1 MRGKKTIV
9 VYFSCRLSFL
19 CLFDLFFPTFFSSTH
34 YQFRIISTGLP
45 LRAHT
50 QLALYWFRVPFPP
63 SGGPSP
69 LLLLGPFLLP
79 TWRIH
84 SIATTLWETIL
95 YVFGQLVPR
104 GSPWPNTKN
113 LRHPFSTSSTSFVF
127 FSASFIW
134 PVLVEFDWE
143 KKSRRKTHTQLGD
156 SVYTCGKGKRG
167 SRPSRV
173 QSTSAQERIRNGST
187 TEKESTTRKPEK
199 KKKSR
204 EVVETVPPIRSRD
217 KTRRKNNVDDA
228 AKEPTGCGRLFCS
241 FVVSGRRHNRT
252 RQRHS
257 NWRDLV
263 IFTTHTFAIVDKLFV
278 CFTKFRYLNGPGNK
292 TTQKKNTNKQTIEWG
307 KAPLSDH
314 DDDDGDL
321 IVFQNGFML
330 GRLPAGPEPPNEQQ
344 NKQRR
349 VVGLWHENQSH
360 LSSVKTIQKLSWLF
374 WLLIGKIWDATARR
388 DIRQNTSK
396 TTN

>member
-104 GSPWPNTKN
+104 GSPWPNKKN

-143 KKSRRKTHTQLGD
+143 KKSRRKTHTHTQLGD

-278 CFTKFRYLNGPGNK
+278 CFTKFRYLNGAGNK
-292 TTQKKNTNKQTIEWG
+292 TTKKQQTNKRLNEERRLSRITTMMMETWSSFKTVSCWVG
-307 KAPLSDH
+307 CPLDRNHPTSNKTNNGELLASDTKIS
-314 DDDDGDL
+314 L
-321 IVFQNGFML
+321 IFQ
-330 GRLPAGPEPPNEQQ
+330 A
-344 NKQRR
+344 
-349 VVGLWHENQSH
+349 
-360 LSSVKTIQKLSWLF
+360 
-374 WLLIGKIWDATARR
+374 
-388 DIRQNTSK
+388 
-396 TTN
+396 

>member
-1 MRGKKTIV
+1 MILCTPVAKAKEVVDQAEFNQRLRRNAYETVRLPKRNRRHGNQKK
-9 VYFSCRLSFL
+9 
-19 CLFDLFFPTFFSSTH
+19 
-34 YQFRIISTGLP
+34 
-45 LRAHT
+45 
-50 QLALYWFRVPFPP
+50 
-63 SGGPSP
+63 
-69 LLLLGPFLLP
+69 
-79 TWRIH
+79 
-84 SIATTLWETIL
+84 E
-95 YVFGQLVPR
+95 
-104 GSPWPNTKN
+104 
-113 LRHPFSTSSTSFVF
+113 
-127 FSASFIW
+127 
-134 PVLVEFDWE
+134 
-143 KKSRRKTHTQLGD
+143 
-156 SVYTCGKGKRG
+156 
-167 SRPSRV
+167 
-173 QSTSAQERIRNGST
+173 
-187 TEKESTTRKPEK
+187 

-204 EVVETVPPIRSRD
+204 EVVETVAPIRSRD

-278 CFTKFRYLNGPGNK
+278 CFTKFRYLNGAGNK
-292 TTQKKNTNKQTIEWG
+292 TTKKKNKQTIEWG